1 MANGG
6 WMGLIIFGWWF
17 SCLHSQMAQELPEL
31 KNSTHVLRAEKR
43 KLREE
48 QIALQETCEEVKRLL
63 KEVRETVCDP
73 CAEKHQVG

>member
-1 MANGG
+1 
-6 WMGLIIFGWWF
+6 MGLIIFGWWF

-31 KNSTHVLRAEKR
+31 KNSIHGLRAEKR

-73 CAEKHQVG
+73 CAEQQQVG